1 MLEICEAQMQF
12 GRKTK
17 KDAQELPAY
26 GGSKGPDITKNI
38 QEVVTAFE
46 KLIHQLQHLNYDILD
61 VKVTRWH
68 EDYNVFKRSVKDLEV
83 MMRNVINGAFETVST
98 VPAGVELVESFVH
111 LSKRETIKR
120 TLDKKTSDLYSMFIL
135 VSI

>member
-1 MLEICEAQMQF
+1 MQF

-17 KDAQELPAY
+17 RDASDMPAY
-26 GGSKGPDITKNI
+26 GGSKGPDISKNI
-38 QEVVTAFE
+38 QEVVNAFE
-46 KLIHQLQHLNYDILD
+46 KLIHQLQNLNYDILD

-98 VPAGVELVESFVH
+98 VPSGVELVESFVH

-135 VSI
+135 VSCNG